1 MKRSVFSLMLSLAL
15 LLTFLVPETTVY
27 AEEGGTDTGLVTSKT
42 ASINDDGSY
51 TITLEAYAT
60 GEKTIS
66 TVEQDVP
73 TDIVLVLD
81 QSGSMAYDIGT
92 TTFREYQNAQNS
104 TLYGY
109 RHNGGQGNLWY
120 QLEDGSYASVSV
132 LEDAKYSYTPIPEGT
147 TNSRYYQ
154 EQANLFALVNGEPR
168 GVSVTEKLDWSGIF
182 PVYVYTYT
190 LWNGAVIAESR
201 GWDGSPQF
209 SGIDGNVLYMR
220 SADSAETTYI
230 YFYTDT
236 KGEAHQIGTSK
247 GGSTVFSPT
256 LYERR
261 TSTSGGGTRL
271 AAIKTAA
278 SAFVNSVA
286 AKAAGADGKTINHR
300 IAVVGF
306 ASESGN
312 GNNTELLSIR
322 GRNSGNVGVAY
333 NSILKQNWKDVLQ
346 SMDTD
351 AGKTMVN
358 NAINALSAEGAT
370 RVDLGLDMAKRI
382 LEENP
387 VNTGEKRNRV
397 VIVFTDGSPTDS
409 NGFEKYVANSAIS
422 KAQNIKNMGATVY
435 AIGVFSGADA
445 TSGGREP
452 NGDLSQNSQSLTA
465 ACNWFM
471 HKVSSN
477 NGAPRSPSYY
487 LSAADAG
494 SLSSIFQQIAD
505 QIETGGSSS
514 ALTDES
520 VVRDLVSPQ
529 FTLPQGATESDIV
542 LETYACTGKDS
553 TGAYTWQKNN
563 DAMGAK
569 ATVNDRLV
577 SVTGFNF
584 SKNYVGTVTQNG
596 KVTYRGN
603 KLVISFKV
611 YVREGFLG
619 GNNVP
624 TNGMAGVYEDKN
636 SEFPIQRFES
646 PTVNV
651 PIKAIVMGDESE
663 NVYLKGSLERDQ
675 LLYNTEAA
683 VGSGIQLQ
691 LNKADENFGLESW
704 QTEYVDIQLT
714 VKDAGGQEITGDFT
728 NLTEDV
734 PYSVTVSVSPKTEAK
749 GTSLGAAATAQTASD
764 QEQILVFKPVLTF
777 RDTEGYYGET
787 AAADFT
793 DCLVSTVWKHGEL
806 VSTDENVLMIG
817 EEPKL
822 DLVYTADA
830 TKLKSGKYTKQ
841 DMPVAV
847 TVSIDNS
854 EIGEYTTFV
863 HQDCEPKCGWA
874 ASNVPGNPAFLVH
887 IRTCALTVTKTGGAV
902 NEPYVF
908 DVLKDGVKYSEVT
921 IWGDG
926 SETLYELPVGTY
938 TIAEKTPWSWR
949 YTPDYGAPAALTPE
963 APEGTLTCTNTKT
976 VDTWLNG
983 FSAVLRNIYGF
994 EN

>member
-15 LLTFLVPETTVY
+15 LLTFLVPGAAVY

-42 ASINDDGSY
+42 ASVNEDGSY

-66 TVEQDVP
+66 TVEKDVP

-81 QSGSMAYDIGT
+81 QSGSMANDIGT
-92 TTFREYQNAQNS
+92 TTFRKYQNANNS

-109 RHNGGQGNLWY
+109 RHNGGVKNLWY
-120 QLEDGSYASVSV
+120 HLEDGSYASVSV

-147 TNSRYYQ
+147 KNHNYYQ
-154 EQANLFALVNGEPR
+154 DQAKLFAYVNGKPR
-168 GVSVTEKLDWSGIF
+168 DVSVTEKIDWSI
-182 PVYVYTYT
+182 PAYVYTYK
-190 LWNGAVIAESR
+190 LWDETTIAESTGR
-201 GWDGSPQF
+201 NGIPQF
-209 SGIDGNVLYMR
+209 KEIDGNVLYLR
-220 SADSAETTYI
+220 SADSAETTYT

-236 KGEAHQIGTSK
+236 KGEAHPIGTSK

-256 LYERR
+256 LYKRS
-261 TSTSGGGTRL
+261 TTTSGGGTKL
-271 AAIKTAA
+271 AAIEAA
-278 SAFVNSVA
+278 ARAFVNSVA
-286 AKAAGADGKTINHR
+286 DKAAGADGKTINHR

-306 ASESGN
+306 ASKSEY
-312 GNNTELLSIR
+312 GNNTELLSIS
-322 GRNSGNVGVAY
+322 GNNSGSVGVAY
-333 NSILKQNWKDVLQ
+333 NDIKNQDLKDVLQ
-346 SMDTD
+346 SMNTN

-358 NAINALSAEGAT
+358 NAINALSASGAT
-370 RVDLGLDMAKRI
+370 RVDLGLDMAEQI
-382 LEENP
+382 LSANP
-387 VNTGEKRNRV
+387 VKEGEKRNRV
-397 VIVFTDGSPTDS
+397 VIVFTDGSPTDNS
-409 NGFEKYVANSAIS
+409 GFEKYVANSAIS
-422 KAQNIKNMGATVY
+422 MAQKIKNMGATVY

-445 TSGGREP
+445 TSEGREP
-452 NGDLSQNSQSLTA
+452 NGDLGQYSQSLTY

-471 HKVSSN
+471 HKISSN
-477 NGAPRSPSYY
+477 NGVLRSPSYY

-542 LETYACTGKDS
+542 LETYACTGVDN

-563 DAMGAK
+563 DTKGAK

-584 SKNYVGTVTQNG
+584 SENYVGTVTQNG
-596 KVTYRGN
+596 TVTYRGN

-611 YVREGFLG
+611 HVREGFLG

-651 PIKAIVMGDESE
+651 PIKPIQMGDESE
-663 NVYLKGSLERDQ
+663 CVYLKGSLERGQ
-675 LLYNTEAA
+675 LLDNTEAA
-683 VGSGIQLQ
+683 VGGAIQLQ
-691 LNKADENFGLESW
+691 LDKADENFDLESW
-704 QTEYVDIQLT
+704 QTEYVDIQVT
-714 VKDAGGQEITGDFT
+714 VKDAHGQEINGNFT
-728 NLTEDV
+728 DLKEDV
-734 PYSVTVSVSPKTEAK
+734 PYSVTVSVSPKTEK
-749 GTSLGAAATAQTASD
+749 KETSLGAAATAQTASD
-764 QEQILVFKPVLTF
+764 HEQILVFKPVLTF
-777 RDTEGYYGET
+777 QDTEGYYGET
-787 AAADFT
+787 AADFGG
-793 DCLVSTVWKHGEL
+793 CLVSTVWKHGEL
-806 VSTDENVLMIG
+806 VSTGENVLMIG
-817 EEPKL
+817 DEPKL
-822 DLVYTADA
+822 GMVYTADA
-830 TKLKSGKYTKQ
+830 AKLQSGKYTKQ

-854 EIGEYTTFV
+854 DIGKYTTFV
-863 HQDCEPKCGWA
+863 HQNCDPECGWA
-874 ASNVPGNPAFLVH
+874 ASSASGNPAFLVH
-887 IRTCALTVTKTGGAV
+887 IKTCALTVTKAGGAE

-908 DVLKDGVKYSEVT
+908 DVLKDNVKYSEVT
-921 IWGDG
+921 IWGNN
-926 SETLYELPVGTY
+926 SQTLYELPVGEY

-949 YTPDYGAPAALTPE
+949 YTPAYGAAAALTPE
-963 APEGTLTCTNTKT
+963 TPVGTLTCANRKT

-983 FSAVLRNIYGF
+983 FSAVLRNIYGS